1 MFSEKNPEN
10 MVFSEKDNF
19 DWVIV
24 IVARTLDLLPPVPIW
39 DPDPEVDE
47 VTYDEVDEV
56 TYDEVQTLQHSS
68 FDENLFS
75 FPPHPP

>member
-1 MFSEKNPEN
+1 
-10 MVFSEKDNF
+10 MVFSEKDNL

-56 TYDEVQTLQHSS
+56 TYDEVDEVTYDEVQVFLHSS
-68 FDENLFS
+68 FEENLFS